1 MCVCLCVCVCSHDDF
16 IGSPFSHDVVP
27 CFSSYVLMIFPEF
40 SRIYPDIFSG
50 FFHIFFFEKN
60 LFEQIFFEKKQ
71 FPHIFPG
78 FSTVSRG
85 LMELGASI
93 GSADAMQRP
102 SYTDSRAASRDSR
115 AAAPSQVASELWS
128 ALGRILGSAEC

>member
-1 MCVCLCVCVCSHDDF
+1 MFFIICSHD
-16 IGSPFSHDVVP
+16 
-27 CFSSYVLMIFPEF
+27 FPIVF
-40 SRIYPDIFSG
+40 PYLPRYFFSG

-115 AAAPSQVASELWS
+115 AASRDSRAAAPSQVASELWS